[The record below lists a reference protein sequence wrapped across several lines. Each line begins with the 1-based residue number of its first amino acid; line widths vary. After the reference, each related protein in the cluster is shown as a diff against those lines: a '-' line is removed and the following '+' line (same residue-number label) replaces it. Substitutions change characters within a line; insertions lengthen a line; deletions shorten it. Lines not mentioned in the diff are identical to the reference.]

1 MTKKILIT
9 GGAGY
14 IGSHTVLSS
23 LDRGYDVAVVDD
35 LSTGRRSSVPER
47 VKFLEENV
55 ANTEEMVS
63 ILETF
68 KPDAVIHFAGS
79 IIVSESVENP
89 LKYYFNNTVA
99 SLNLI
104 NACVKANIKYFI
116 FSSTAA
122 VYGQTEKEKNNRESK
137 FKSYKSIWQIK
148 INV

>member
-47 VKFLEENV
+47 VKFFEENV

-63 ILETF
+63 ILQTF

-79 IIVSESVENP
+79 IIVSES
-89 LKYYFNNTVA
+89 LSWATIFG
-99 SLNLI
+99 SL
-104 NACVKANIKYFI
+104 ACV
-116 FSSTAA
+116 
-122 VYGQTEKEKNNRESK
+122 YGASWYLFLPK
-137 FKSYKSIWQIK
+137 
-148 INV
+148 